1 MPAGLLK
8 LVCAD
13 LSDVDLQVQ
22 DGGGFGTRPGVV
34 EAALSARGTT
44 LAAQLAQLPLSAHM
58 LAMRGT
64 TRASGGLRAVIRAMR
79 AVVLQVVV
87 RFVDIPSSSHVQA
100 LCACGPCYVHS
111 QSCR

>member
-1 MPAGLLK
+1 M
-8 LVCAD
+8 CAD

-22 DGGGFGTRPGVV
+22 DGGGFGSRPGAV

-79 AVVLQVVV
+79 AVVLQVGQV
-87 RFVDIPSSSHVQA
+87 
-100 LCACGPCYVHS
+100 CGHTFQ
-111 QSCR
+111 QSCASSLRLRSVLRT